1 MIDLKLE
8 LEKLPLKDLLTQ
20 FDPVILPTN
29 LPDADIADPEI

>member
-29 LPDADIADPEI
+29 LPAASVADPEI